1 MITITLFIW
10 VIFLLMQ
17 DTSSG
22 VEVSNVHEANLGVQ
36 SVEAA
41 DVEESGQSAQANENM
56 WVNRENQ
63 LMWIIVVYLIDW
75 IC

>member
-56 WVNRENQ
+56 
-63 LMWIIVVYLIDW
+63 
-75 IC
+75 